1 MYLVFIW
8 FMPCS
13 LIKKLPHSSCFLPHV
28 EVAPGIV
35 VSALLIS
42 CSVRDFTVS
51 VRTFRVENES
61 SRVVSI
67 FS

>member
-35 VSALLIS
+35 VSALLMSGYHADTPITIKAEAI
-42 CSVRDFTVS
+42 RKAD
-51 VRTFRVENES
+51 
-61 SRVVSI
+61 SRSH
-67 FS
+67 